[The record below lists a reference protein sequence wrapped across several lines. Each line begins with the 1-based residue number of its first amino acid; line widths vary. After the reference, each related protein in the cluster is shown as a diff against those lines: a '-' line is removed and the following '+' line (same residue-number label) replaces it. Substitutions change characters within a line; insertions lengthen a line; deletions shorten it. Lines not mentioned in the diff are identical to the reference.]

1 MGRPA
6 KYDDD
11 ELLDRAMTLFW
22 ERGWAETSIR
32 DLEEALDLKAPSIY
46 RRFGSK
52 EGLGVAAVEHYVD
65 RVVARRV
72 AKHLSGKGDPL
83 DNLAR
88 FLRSSVTQSR
98 ADQQL
103 RGCLLTT
110 LGSETSDRDDALRA
124 ALAGGR
130 RRIDRGLRREVD
142 RAAASGLLR
151 AGVEPGAAASMLA
164 LAMQGLMASA
174 RAGVSAATLQRRAVD
189 AVSLLAAEPRERP
202 QP

>member
-22 ERGWAETSIR
+22 ERGWVETSIR
-32 DLEEALDLKAPSIY
+32 DLEVALDLKAPSIY

-52 EGLGVAAVEHYVD
+52 DGLGVAVVEHYVD

-72 AKHLSGKGDPL
+72 AKHLSGEGDPL

-88 FLRSSVTQSR
+88 FLRLSVTQSGSEER
-98 ADQQL
+98 L

-110 LGSETSDRDDALRA
+110 TSLEVTEADA
-124 ALAGGR
+124 ALGAALDQGFGV
-130 RRIDRGLRREVD
+130 IEEGLRREAQRADVLGLLAPGVEV
-142 RAAASGLLR
+142 RAATSVL
-151 AGVEPGAAASMLA
+151 VFV
-164 LAMQGLMASA
+164 MQGLMASA
-174 RAGVSAATLQRRAVD
+174 RAGAPAATLQRRAVD
-189 AVSLLAAEPRERP
+189 AVSVLRAPADST
-202 QP
+202 